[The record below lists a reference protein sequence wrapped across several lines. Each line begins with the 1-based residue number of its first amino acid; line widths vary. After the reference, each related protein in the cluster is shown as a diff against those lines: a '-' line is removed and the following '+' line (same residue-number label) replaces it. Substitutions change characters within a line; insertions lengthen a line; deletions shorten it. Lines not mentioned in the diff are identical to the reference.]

1 MFDTIAAALRDA
13 RRIAVASHLRPDAD
27 ALGSTIAAALWL
39 RSEGKEVAAWNED
52 GMPEK
57 FRYLPGWELVSAPP
71 PDPQEFDVFLA
82 LDVSVKKRL
91 GTVNDAL
98 APGALWINIDHHISN
113 ESFGGINYVDATA
126 PATGQ
131 ILFEFFRHAG
141 IAITRDIATNLFAA
155 ISTDTGSFQY
165 RGTDERTFDAGSA
178 LVSAGVDVAE
188 LSRAM
193 YDNQPRRRFEL
204 LRFALN
210 RAEFHC
216 GDRIA
221 TFSLT
226 LEDAARMGV
235 LPEDNE
241 GIIDHLRSIEGVLSA
256 VFFEEL
262 GDGKVRVSARSKDP
276 SLDVCKVC
284 QAFKGG
290 GHPMASGARV
300 HGTLDDV
307 KHDFLKVLSDEIRQ
321 RD

>member
-1 MFDTIAAALRDA
+1 MFDAIAAALRGA

-39 RSEGKEVAAWNED
+39 RSEGKDVTAWNED
-52 GMPEK
+52 GMPKK
-57 FRYLPGWELVSAPP
+57 FRYLPGSDLISAPP
-71 PDPQEFDVFLA
+71 ADPREFDVFLA

-91 GTVNDAL
+91 GTVNDAI
-98 APGALWINIDHHISN
+98 APGALWINIDHHVSN
-113 ESFGGINYVDATA
+113 ESFGEINYVDATS

-131 ILFEFFRHAG
+131 ILFEFFRHVG
-141 IAITRDIATNLFAA
+141 IGITQDIATNLFAA

-178 LVSAGVDVAE
+178 LVSAGVDVAD

-193 YDNQPRRRFEL
+193 YDSQPRRRFEL

-210 RAEFHC
+210 RVEFHC
-216 GDRIA
+216 DDRIA

-226 LEDAARMGV
+226 LADAARMGV

-241 GIIDHLRSIEGVLSA
+241 GIIDHLRSIDGVLSA

-262 GDGKVRVSARSKDP
+262 TEGKVRVSARSKDP
-276 SLDVCKVC
+276 ALDVCKVC

-300 HGTLDDV
+300 RGTLENV
-307 KHDFLKVLSDEIRQ
+307 KKEFLKVLSDEIRQ